1 MKKFKDGDEYFL
13 RHIVRAGVRKSA
25 MTRCERDVTIVL
37 LNLWLHHRNGPTK
50 VIRPGRERVAKK
62 SGSSVRTVASV
73 MAKLRKAGVIKAV
86 AYAKG
91 GNNATRYTMDLIALM
106 EFCGCVLPEAA
117 PGELVR
123 VPTENCTVQE
133 PEIARLTHAA
143 IAHGLKL
150 TCEGTKPNIKHVE
163 YPNGIVHDD
172 EEGPFQEFGSWE
184 DWLTR
189 QGQILERENPK
200 LRLITGGR
208 A

>member
-150 TCEGTKPNIKHVE
+150 TCEATKPKLHEVNYCGEAWPPYQDTDLDWEPVGGL
-163 YPNGIVHDD
+163 P
-172 EEGPFQEFGSWE
+172 EEEKKSS
-184 DWLTR
+184 
-189 QGQILERENPK
+189 QGQTFLLVVE
-200 LRLITGGR
+200 GR
-208 A
+208 S